1 MKNSR
6 STLIIILLSLFQI
19 SLIAQ
24 QQGFGYIKNK
34 QLISFSGIEN
44 SGRPDV
50 NPVVNMPPV
59 FGKKVRKNGA
69 SLSLPFGVGIYSL
82 YYDQGYLASNLRL
95 TSDSSAI
102 TARADTVY
110 QNTSAYEFKAQIR
123 PNLWLFP
130 FLNVYGIFGYT
141 QGKISPDLVV
151 PYIVVE
157 NIPVIDS
164 IIIDT
169 TFEIHDNLKYI
180 GPTFGIGAT
189 FSIGLKYLFFMAD
202 YNYSVTNPEDI
213 EENLHNHFFSP
224 KVGVF
229 LGNKK
234 RKSFGALWVGAM
246 YISNDQS
253 FSGKISVE
261 DIASELVFLFG
272 EEANYSG
279 KIIAKSRWNL
289 LVGASW
295 VIKSRHHIVLEA
307 GFMERKQISFGYE
320 FRF

>member
-1 MKNSR
+1 MKNIKSA
-6 STLIIILLSLFQI
+6 LIIIILSLFQL
-19 SLIAQ
+19 SLVSQ

-34 QLISFSGIEN
+34 QTISFSGIEN
-44 SGRPDV
+44 SHKPDIK
-50 NPVVNMPPV
+50 PVVNIPPV
-59 FGKKVRKNGA
+59 FGKKARKKGA

-82 YYDQGYLASNLRL
+82 TYDQGYLASNLRL

-102 TARADTVY
+102 AARADTIY
-110 QNTSAYEFKAQIR
+110 QNTSASEFKAQIR

-130 FLNVYGIFGYT
+130 FLNIYGIFGYT
-141 QGKISPDLVV
+141 KGVIYPSLVV

-157 NIPVIDS
+157 NIPIIDS

-169 TFEIHDNLKYI
+169 TFEIHDRIEYL
-180 GPTFGIGAT
+180 GPTYGVGAT
-189 FSIGLKYLFFMAD
+189 LSMGFNLLFFSAD

-213 EENLHNHFFSP
+213 DENLHNHFFSP
-224 KVGVF
+224 KIGVF

-253 FSGKISVE
+253 FSGKMSVE
-261 DIASELVFLFG
+261 DITPELVFIFG

-279 KIIAKSRWNL
+279 KITAINRWNL
-289 LVGASW
+289 VVGGSLVINSH
-295 VIKSRHHIVLEA
+295 HHIVLEA
-307 GFMERKQISFGYE
+307 GTIGRKQISFGYD